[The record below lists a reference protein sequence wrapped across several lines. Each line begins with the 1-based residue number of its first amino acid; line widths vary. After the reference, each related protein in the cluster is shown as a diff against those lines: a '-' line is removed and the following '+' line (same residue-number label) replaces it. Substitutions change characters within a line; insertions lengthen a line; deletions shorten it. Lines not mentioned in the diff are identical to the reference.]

1 MQLSTAF
8 SSHSNSLPADL
19 RLAQAISEFAQG
31 LDGPS
36 KQRFRELQVG
46 FATATPSATD
56 VIKLTEELNREGAKR
71 HASWQ
76 PAAGT
81 RVGGFLR
88 RLQQFAA
95 SGDVLIGGSQNLI
108 ASGVW
113 ASVRAMLEVSPL
125 FDPVFIFI
133 SVIDD

>member
-1 MQLSTAF
+1 MG
-8 SSHSNSLPADL
+8 PA
-19 RLAQAISEFAQG
+19 
-31 LDGPS
+31 
-36 KQRFRELQVG
+36 KQRFRELQVQL
-46 FATATPSATD
+46 TAAAPSVTD
-56 VIKLTEELNREGAKR
+56 VIKLTEELNREGVKR

-88 RLQQFAA
+88 RPQQFAM

-113 ASVRAMLEVSPL
+113 ASVRAMLEVG
-125 FDPVFIFI
+125 
-133 SVIDD
+133 

>member
-1 MQLSTAF
+1 MALAVI
-8 SSHSNSLPADL
+8 SSVSSNLPADL
-19 RLAQAISEFAQG
+19 RLAQAVSEFAQA
-31 LDGPS
+31 LDGPT
-36 KQRFRELQVG
+36 KQRFRELQVQL
-46 FATATPSATD
+46 TAAAPSATD
-56 VIKLTEELNREGAKR
+56 VIRLTEQLNREGVKR

-113 ASVRAMLEVSPL
+113 ASVRAMLEVGQHSTARSEPRA
-125 FDPVFIFI
+125 PR
-133 SVIDD
+133 